1 MVPTNVLPPDNFSSP
16 RDPGLS
22 CQVVP
27 LLHLKKTVN
36 EGAKSAFAPICRQTA
51 APRADLRSV
60 GRSVLRPTF
69 LSLFSFS
76 VVLRCV
82 AAKAA
87 FSLLGRSVAVA
98 RSVDAGTQREGEAE
112 GKRGERGSSQAA
124 YQRNFLGVIDRPL
137 PPLSR
142 RPPSAFPLSPALP
155 LSPSLPLLPSA
166 SPDHSRRTQN
176 TPKERTNVS
185 CRSIA
190 REKFRGRFAEEYNLR
205 SDT

>member
-1 MVPTNVLPPDNFSSP
+1 MKGQKVHSRRFAATPPRRAPTSAPSLGPP
-16 RDPGLS
+16 
-22 CQVVP
+22 
-27 LLHLKKTVN
+27 
-36 EGAKSAFAPICRQTA
+36 
-51 APRADLRSV
+51 SV
-60 GRSVLRPTF
+60 RPTF
-69 LSLFSFS
+69 LSLLFSFS

-87 FSLLGRSVAVA
+87 FSLLGRG

-112 GKRGERGSSQAA
+112 GERGSSQAA

-142 RPPSAFPLSPALP
+142 RPPSLSPPLSPLALP
-155 LSPSLPLLPSA
+155 LSLARSLSFPPSA

-190 REKFRGRFAEEYNLR
+190 REKIRANFGEKYNF
-205 SDT
+205 T